1 MNGTGKG
8 EGWKGLSQKNGE
20 RKGEGKMDRRRPGR
34 GGGEG
39 LRREKEREKVYAER
53 AGGKLYII

>member
-1 MNGTGKG
+1 MEKESEKVKWT
-8 EGWKGLSQKNGE
+8 EGDQ
-20 RKGEGKMDRRRPGR
+20 
-34 GGGEG
+34 GGGGVG

>member
-1 MNGTGKG
+1 MEKEREKVKWTEGDLG
-8 EGWKGLSQKNGE
+8 EG
-20 RKGEGKMDRRRPGR
+20 
-34 GGGEG
+34 GGVG

>member
-1 MNGTGKG
+1 
-8 EGWKGLSQKNGE
+8 
-20 RKGEGKMDRRRPGR
+20 MDRRRPGR
-34 GGGEG
+34 GGGVG